1 MSTGTW
7 DLAFTA
13 FGAAMAVATGGG
25 RLSSWGGELPI
36 ELTDE
41 TMMGLSKKSNDWYP
55 WTVIGTN

>member
-55 WTVIGTN
+55 